1 MEINYGKYS
10 TQHFLEDSN
19 FINWVKYK
27 SPELEKFWTDWK
39 AYQPVNLAAFNEAE
53 KQLRLILSAERIE
66 PEKSDSEE
74 VLQKILSTIE
84 APEEKVIPL
93 ITGIRRWMIAA
104 SVAALLIISGALW
117 YVTSQKNTK
126 TEFSTAYGEIKK
138 IVLPDQSQIT
148 LNAHSHI
155 AFKADG
161 NKEDAREVWLDGE
174 ANFDVKHLHKAG
186 SPIKESERFIIH
198 TSLLQVEVL
207 GTVFNVKDRRGEVEV
222 SLESGS
228 VKVVV
233 KGEKNKQWILKPGE
247 VAVYSNAAKI
257 LDKQVQAPG
266 IFKAWTERKML
277 TNNTTVR
284 EIVQA
289 IEDQYGHKVILEDA
303 ELANR
308 RIDGTIPFK
317 SESNVLFVL
326 SNILDI
332 DIERKDSTLI
342 FKSKK

>member
-1 MEINYGKYS
+1 M
-10 TQHFLEDSN
+10 
-19 FINWVKYK
+19 
-27 SPELEKFWTDWK
+27 
-39 AYQPVNLAAFNEAE
+39 
-53 KQLRLILSAERIE
+53 
-66 PEKSDSEE
+66 
-74 VLQKILSTIE
+74 LQKIISTID
-84 APEEKVIPL
+84 AAEEKVIPL
-93 ITGIRRWMIAA
+93 RTGIRRWMIAA
-104 SVAALLIISGALW
+104 SVAALLIITGALW
-117 YVTSQKNTK
+117 YVTWQKNTT

-138 IVLPDQSQIT
+138 IELPDQSQIT

-155 AFKADG
+155 AFKADW

-174 ANFDVKHLHKAG
+174 ANFDVKHLHKTG

-207 GTVFNVKDRRGEVEV
+207 GTVFNVKDRRGKVEV

-228 VKVVV
+228 VKVMV

-247 VAVYSNAAKI
+247 VAVYSNVAKI
-257 LDKQVQAPG
+257 LDKQIQAPG
-266 IFKAWTERKML
+266 IYKAWTERKML

-284 EIVQA
+284 EIIQA

-303 ELANR
+303 GLANR

-317 SESNVLFVL
+317 SESSVLFVL

-332 DIERKDSTLI
+332 DIEKKDSTLV